1 MWKFLLPVITLSR
14 LSFSIRK
21 GPRWRG
27 VFLTRGRSFSLTLHT
42 ISEAMASNSRMK
54 TIYIECCNQEFC
66 INSFHFGISLVFNSF
81 LTFTCIFNV
90 LTLKFIFLCVLGV
103 MFLFHLCLGIPLLS
117 SSRDCEQRTD
127 IWSSWRV
134 LSLQSNSRT
143 ALLDPEIQTAGSF
156 L

>member
-1 MWKFLLPVITLSR
+1 MPVIALSR
-14 LSFSIRK
+14 LSFSICK
-21 GPRWRG
+21 GPRWQG
-27 VFLTRGRSFSLTLHT
+27 VLLTRDRSFSLTLHT
-42 ISEAMASNSRMK
+42 ISEAMASDSRMK

-81 LTFTCIFNV
+81 LTSICIFNV
-90 LTLKFIFLCVLGV
+90 LTLKFIFPCVLGV

-117 SSRDCEQRTD
+117 SSRGCEQRTD

-134 LSLQSNSRT
+134 FGLQSNSRT